1 MRFSRNII
9 LFFTSFLISIF
20 LAEILVRLSIG
31 GPKEISERVRVV
43 DKNFGYK
50 VNSTIDGVDTY
61 GFRNLDSANLAYDI
75 ATIGDSHT
83 WGYNVEMEDTWPFL
97 LQKST
102 NLSVYN
108 MGVGGNGIYSY
119 HYLIKNELQKGKK
132 VILGLYL
139 PNDFER
145 GGYGCFINFNNSF
158 WFQEVNRLNLNPPE
172 CIKSQKKNTILS
184 KFKFLIKSLQLKS
197 SILTLAKHE
206 IYVRL
211 QSYLLKSRSEY
222 LFINEQFQPISFGML
237 EAQSKQMD
245 ISNIFMRLGL
255 EDFKKMLIDWTEN
268 TDKKQLGI
276 IVIPSR
282 QLVYRSIIV
291 MKGDENKFINLDI
304 LNNYTENEIKLE
316 QVIIKELNDLKI
328 PSRSVR
334 SELTQTFINN
344 FPRNGVEN
352 FYPDKAH
359 PGIIGHKAYALSA
372 TKVLNEMENFN
383 K

>member
-9 LFFTSFLISIF
+9 LFLTSFIISIF
-20 LAEILVRLSIG
+20 LAEIMIRLSIG
-31 GPKEISERVRVV
+31 SPKEISERVRVV
-43 DKNFGYK
+43 DKNFGYR
-50 VNSTIDGVDTY
+50 VNSKIDGVDVY

-83 WGYNVEMEDTWPFL
+83 WGYNVEMEETWSFL
-97 LQKST
+97 LQESK
-102 NLSVYN
+102 NLNVYN

-119 HYLIKNELQKGKK
+119 HYLVKNELKKGKK

-158 WFQEVNRLNLNPPE
+158 WFKEVNRLNLNPPE
-172 CIKSQKKNTILS
+172 CIKSQKKNTTLS

-197 SILTLAKHE
+197 SILTLAKYE

-211 QSYLLKSRSEY
+211 QSYLLKSRSKY
-222 LFINEQFQPISFGML
+222 LFINEQFQTISFDML
-237 EAQSKQMD
+237 KGQSKQTD
-245 ISNIFMRLGL
+245 ISNIFIRLGL
-255 EDFKKMLIDWTEN
+255 EDFKKMLIDWTESI
-268 TDKKQLGI
+268 DRKQFGI
-276 IVIPSR
+276 IIIPSR
-282 QLVYRSIIV
+282 QLVYRSIIA

-304 LNNYTENEIKLE
+304 LNNYTENEMKLE
-316 QVIIKELNDLKI
+316 QVIMKELNDLKI

-334 SELTQTFINN
+334 SQLAQIFINN
-344 FPRNGVEN
+344 FPKNGVEN

-372 TKVLNEMENFN
+372 IEVLNEIEDFN